1 MFTRNAMIKGI
12 SKATDKDKLKK
23 EKRTVETV
31 KNELSTI
38 TDKIENM
45 LEKNVSETNPKFDKL
60 NTQQNKLEIELEFLT
75 DIMGEK

>member
-1 MFTRNAMIKGI
+1 M
-12 SKATDKDKLKK
+12 

-31 KNELSTI
+31 KKELSII

-60 NTQQNKLEIELEFLT
+60 NTEQNKLEIELEFLT
-75 DIMGEK
+75 QIMGEK

>member
-1 MFTRNAMIKGI
+1 MFTIDAMIKGI
-12 SKATDKDKLKK
+12 AKATAKDKAK
-23 EKRTVETV
+23 KRTVETV
-31 KNELSTI
+31 KKELSII

-45 LEKNVSETNPKFDKL
+45 LEKNVTETNPKFDKL

>member
-1 MFTRNAMIKGI
+1 MF
-12 SKATDKDKLKK
+12 
-23 EKRTVETV
+23 
-31 KNELSTI
+31 TI